1 MLERQVALARREG
14 GTMRIPGSVTD
25 NPPATGGR
33 ESTLSAD
40 LNVTGTISGQDLA
53 VLGQF
58 EGELRLAGMLRTGGS
73 SRVKAIVK
81 AKAVEIEG
89 EFEGEVRAESL
100 RLTHTARARGVFM
113 AQRLVIEEGAVFHGA
128 VNKEQPSSSAAATA
142 ATPAP
147 PVKAAPVEE
156 PQPSV
161 AAV

>member
-1 MLERQVALARREG
+1 MGSCDFQVALASREG
-14 GTMRIPGSVTD
+14 GTMRIPGSGTD
-25 NPPATGGR
+25 SPPATGGR

-58 EGELRLAGMLRTGGS
+58 EGELRLAGQLRTGGN

-100 RLTHTARARGVFM
+100 RLAPTARARGTFV
-113 AQRLVIEEGAVFHGA
+113 AKRLVIEEGAVFHGA
-128 VNKEQPSSSAAATA
+128 VNREQPASAATVVPEVPPTAT
-142 ATPAP
+142 
-147 PVKAAPVEE
+147 VEE
-156 PQPSV
+156 TLTASG
-161 AAV
+161 AV

>member
-1 MLERQVALARREG
+1 
-14 GTMRIPGSVTD
+14 MRMPGSVTEA
-25 NPPATGGR
+25 PTAIATR

-58 EGELRLAGMLRTGGS
+58 EGELRLAGVLRTGGS

-100 RLTHTARARGVFM
+100 RLAPTARARGTFV
-113 AQRLVIEEGAVFHGA
+113 AKRLVIEEGAVFHGA
-128 VNKEQPSSSAAATA
+128 VNREPPTPAAAAIPDVPAAPTVEETLAASAAI
-142 ATPAP
+142 
-147 PVKAAPVEE
+147 
-156 PQPSV
+156 
-161 AAV
+161 

>member
-1 MLERQVALARREG
+1 
-14 GTMRIPGSVTD
+14 MRIPGTVTETPTA
-25 NPPATGGR
+25 NPVR

-58 EGELRLAGMLRTGGS
+58 EGELRLAGQLRTGGA

-100 RLTHTARARGVFM
+100 HLSPTARAKGTFV
-113 AQRLVIEEGAVFHGA
+113 AKRLVIEEGAVFHGA
-128 VNKEQPSSSAAATA
+128 VNREQPVASPIGPETTPKPSASESSAKAAGEETRTASAAA
-142 ATPAP
+142 
-147 PVKAAPVEE
+147 V
-156 PQPSV
+156 
-161 AAV
+161 

>member
-1 MLERQVALARREG
+1 MH
-14 GTMRIPGSVTD
+14 IPGSHSD
-25 NPPATGGR
+25 PPAATGAH

-58 EGELRLAGMLRTGGS
+58 EGELRLAGQLRTGGS

-100 RLTHTARARGVFM
+100 RLAPTARARGTFV
-113 AQRLVIEEGAVFHGA
+113 AKRLIIEEGAIVHGA
-128 VNKEQPSSSAAATA
+128 VNREQPASTATVVPGIPPT
-142 ATPAP
+142 AT
-147 PVKAAPVEE
+147 VEE
-156 PQPSV
+156 TLTASG
-161 AAV
+161 AL